1 MHDKVM
7 DVQLGRYA
15 TKCILQALAMEEDRL
30 NRIGMAS
37 VDEDEVAD
45 VANDLVGLRG
55 VIDFMNKKAVI
66 TFGDAILNFGKD
78 PL

>member
-1 MHDKVM
+1 MQDTIM
-7 DVQLGRYA
+7 EVQLGRYA
-15 TKCILQALAMEEDRL
+15 TKFILQALAMEEDRL

-55 VIDFMNKKAVI
+55 VIDVMNKNAVI